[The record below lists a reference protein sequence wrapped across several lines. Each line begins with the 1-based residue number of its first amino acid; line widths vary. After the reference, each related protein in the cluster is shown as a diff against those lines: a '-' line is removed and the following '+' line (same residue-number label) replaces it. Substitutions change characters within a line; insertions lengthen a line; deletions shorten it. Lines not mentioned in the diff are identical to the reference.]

1 MTVVVFHNLLSKVFL
16 HLENPFFPIISFAE
30 NQLSIL
36 KPNIKQKKINMNL
49 IEHQGH
55 NQEI

>member
-16 HLENPFFPIISFAE
+16 HLENPFFPIISFAG

-36 KPNIKQKKINMNL
+36 KPNTKQINK
-49 IEHQGH
+49 
-55 NQEI
+55 